1 MKHKNFLIAI
11 VLSIFTTSYLLPHYG
26 LCLTKDEETLSQG
39 IKYIDVLYETAKGKR
54 EFSGVTKSK
63 TAPLRLKVRAYFW
76 LAFTHMF
83 EGNVEEARTTLIEMF
98 KTVSDP
104 SYDFTENLSQTIIQN
119 EELMNI
125 YKSEKKMVYKGEP
138 SSRVSSKGPPK
149 FESSKRIIS
158 EGREMFR
165 DLAIEEFKKVIK
177 SEESPIEQKVSAYF
191 WLAYTYLLEEDK
203 NESYNIFKS
212 MLDSFK
218 KPHYDYLASL
228 DTEIVSNKELIGTFE
243 QTRDVYIRAIGEK
256 GIRRRNR
263 DKGEKKFTKKLIPV
277 LLAIGYVAVIG
288 MAIEK

>member
-1 MKHKNFLIAI
+1 MKHKNILISI
-11 VLSIFTTSYLLPHYG
+11 VLSIFATSYLLPHYS
-26 LCLTKDEETLSQG
+26 LCLTKDEEMLSQG
-39 IKYIDVLYETAKGKR
+39 IKYVNVLYETDKGKR
-54 EFSGVTKSK
+54 EFSGVIKSK

-83 EGNVEEARTTLIEMF
+83 EGNIEESRTTLLEMF
-98 KTVSDP
+98 KTVSDS

-119 EELMNI
+119 EELMNL
-125 YKSEKKMVYKGEP
+125 YKSEKKLAYKNAP
-138 SSRVSSKGPPK
+138 SSKTPTKGPPK

-165 DLAIEEFKKVIK
+165 NLAIEEFKKVIK
-177 SEESPIEQKVSAYF
+177 NEESPMDQKISAYF

-212 MLDSFK
+212 MLDNFK
-218 KPHYDYLASL
+218 KPHYDYLALL

-243 QTRDVYIRAIGEK
+243 QARDVYIRAIKEK
-256 GIRRRNR
+256 GIRKKSMSK
-263 DKGEKKFTKKLIPV
+263 DQKKFTRKLIPV
-277 LLAIGYVAVIG
+277 ILAIGYVAVVG